1 MAKTYKYEEV
11 FCLQLSVAFK
21 YCEVQCVYLL
31 VLLCVKHSGASQ
43 YFFWVAVSFDAMYFI
58 IVTNSVT
65 IHWKIKNAEIYG
77 VTVSW
82 FSSGNQGRSRQ
93 QGEEKKVG
101 KERKIYGER
110 GSELVRGFERNQ
122 REEAELDLNVFLNI
136 SIWP

>member
-11 FCLQLSVAFK
+11 FCLRLSVAFK
-21 YCEVQCVYLL
+21 YCEVQCVYLS
-31 VLLCVKHSGASQ
+31 VLLCVKPSGASQ

-82 FSSGNQGRSRQ
+82 FSSGKQGRSRQ

-101 KERKIYGER
+101 KKGKFMGEGQR
-110 GSELVRGFERNQ
+110 VMRGFKRNQ